1 MTAAALEDHRTAPL
15 PPKVK
20 AALDLLEKLTRAH
33 TAVTADDVR
42 PLKQLGVSREAVEDA
57 LLVGFCFNHITRL
70 ADAFGFEVVT
80 RQAFDASAKMLLRQG
95 YRLPFHTRPR
105 P

>member
-1 MTAAALEDHRTAPL
+1 MTAAALENHRAAPL
-15 PPKVK
+15 PDKVK
-20 AALDLLEKLTRAH
+20 AALDLLEKVTTAH
-33 TAVTADDVR
+33 AAVTADDVR
-42 PLKQLGVSREAVEDA
+42 PLKQLGVSREGVEEA

-80 RQAFDASAKMLLRQG
+80 RQAFDASAKLLLAQG
-95 YRLPFHTRPR
+95 YRLPFHSRPA